1 MSEKKIA
8 IMQPYFLPYL
18 GYFQLMNAV
27 DEFVIYDNI
36 EFTKKGWIHR
46 NRILVNGKPDY
57 ISLPLKSDSD
67 YLNVNQRVL
76 SVEFERERLK
86 TLGKIQ
92 GTYRKAPY
100 FKEAFDL
107 MKDILYC
114 PEDNLFAFVHN
125 SIILIKSYLDI
136 KSKLTISSS
145 VEINHNLKSEEK
157 VIAICK
163 ALQAREYINPE
174 GGLELYKSERFDR
187 NDLKLHFHKFDPVP
201 YSQNAET
208 FVSHLSIIDVLMHC
222 GKDSVKEKINNEYI
236 II

>member
-57 ISLPLKSDSD
+57 ISLPLKNDSD

-86 TLGKIQ
+86 ALGKIQ
-92 GTYRKAPY
+92 STYRKAPN

-107 MKDILYC
+107 MKDILYY
-114 PEDNLFAFVHN
+114 PKDNLFEFVHH
-125 SIILIKSYLDI
+125 SINLIKDFLDI

-145 VEINHNLKSEEK
+145 VKINHNLKSEEK

-174 GGLELYKSERFDR
+174 GGLGLYKSETFDR
-187 NDLKLHFHKFDPVP
+187 NDIKLHFHKFDSVP

-222 GKDSVKEKINNEYI
+222 GKESVKEKIYNEYI